1 MTEELD
7 DNQTIPSCPTDDG
20 STGVAYGGRLNRHT
34 VKLPL
39 YTTTTI
45 IKNRRAFS
53 PLVRNHTPVRWME
66 AKEGGDVCRRVDTV
80 SLDFQCFRNEIDD
93 KRSQKRDLY

>member
-1 MTEELD
+1 MDPLL
-7 DNQTIPSCPTDDG
+7 QSGRFVC
-20 STGVAYGGRLNRHT
+20 VAFSFYFFFPISFFQNR
-34 VKLPL
+34 KLPL